1 MTSSASSATDPE
13 TTSVW
18 QPRWLLLSYLLAA
31 FTLVTVVMSL
41 FFTHRLMQ
49 RYHAAVEVNQEW
61 AKRLERYAELGQ
73 LAARIN
79 TSVQTLFV
87 SEDREV
93 EAARMHMFLR
103 LFNTHIAARREE
115 MQTNVSTAHAAPL
128 LEDLTMIHDVVRA
141 MANEADL
148 IYAALRQ
155 HQPIRAQQLMTQSNR
170 LYADV
175 STAFEALRE
184 DVRVLQQALFHEQTA
199 AVATLKMYGYFVA
212 AGLILMVCGAAVY
225 GHVLV
230 RRIRHDKWAKAYYLE
245 VLHETEA
252 QSRAII
258 DTCADGII
266 TIDARGRIETFNPA
280 AEHIFGYG
288 RDEVVGRKVNMLM
301 PSPTR
306 EEHDGYI
313 ARYLSTGEAR
323 IIGTRSEVLGQRQDG
338 TTFPMDLTVSVGNMG
353 GLTFFTGIVRDIT
366 ASKRAEELRQVRDH
380 FAKFVPEAVK
390 RLVAANPEAPE
401 LAKHECDVSVL
412 FLDISAYAHLSERL
426 APNVLNRLIERYF
439 STFLDCIHAAGG
451 DINETAGD
459 GFMAIF
465 QEPAPQRHALLAV
478 DTALALLA
486 ATATLNADNGDQP
499 PLAVHMGLNSGIA
512 LVGSTQLEGLSGT
525 RWTFTASGTVTNLA
539 ARLADIAQ
547 PGQILVGSETVHR
560 LGDRYQLQQ
569 LRCGHLKN
577 LTEAVDVYQILGPS
591 TGTR

>member
-1 MTSSASSATDPE
+1 MTSSASSAADPKVA
-13 TTSVW
+13 SVW

-41 FFTHRLMQ
+41 FFTHHLMQ
-49 RYHAAVEVNQEW
+49 RYHTAVEVNQEW

-87 SEDREV
+87 SEDLEV

-103 LFNTHIAARREE
+103 LFNTHIAALREE
-115 MQTNVSTAHAAPL
+115 MQTNVSPVHAAPL
-128 LEDLTMIHDVVRA
+128 LDDLTMIHDVVTA
-141 MANEADL
+141 MADDAVL

-155 HQPIRAQQLMTQSNR
+155 HQSIRVQQLTQSNR
-170 LYADV
+170 LYVDV
-175 STAFEALRE
+175 STALGALRE
-184 DVRVLQQALFHEQTA
+184 DVRVVQQALFHEQTVA
-199 AVATLKMYGYFVA
+199 ATTLKIYGYFIA
-212 AGLILMVCGAAVY
+212 AGLILLVCGVVVY
-225 GHVLV
+225 GHVIV
-230 RRIRHDKWAKAYYLE
+230 RRIRQDTWAKDYYLE

-258 DTCADGII
+258 DACADGII

-288 RDEVVGRKVNMLM
+288 MDEVVGRNVNILM

-323 IIGTRSEVLGQRQDG
+323 IIGTRREVLGQRKDG
-338 TTFPMDLTVSVGNMG
+338 TTFPLDVAVSVGDMG

-366 ASKRAEELRQVRDH
+366 ARKRAEELRQVRDH

-412 FLDISAYAHLSERL
+412 FLDITGYTRLSERL
-426 APNVLNRLIERYF
+426 APDVLNRLIERYF

-451 DINETAGD
+451 DINETTGD

-465 QEPAPQRHALLAV
+465 QVPDPQRHALLAV

-486 ATATLNADNGDQP
+486 ATANLNADNGDLQ
-499 PLAVHMGLNSGIA
+499 PLAVHMGLNSGLA
-512 LVGSTQLEGLSGT
+512 LVGSTQLEGLTGT

-539 ARLADIAQ
+539 ARLAGIAQ
-547 PGQILVGSETVHR
+547 PGQILAGPETAHR
-560 LGDRYQLQQ
+560 LGDRYRLQQ
-569 LRCGHLKN
+569 LGHEHLKN
-577 LTEAVDVYQILGPS
+577 ITEAVDVYHILGPP
-591 TGTR
+591 TVTR